1 MEFIPVR
8 RMWSGYLD
16 PRPTPGSI
24 GQAYSKYYTHGN
36 AVSVEKPP
44 TSRWRQYRVAQRN
57 AYLNERYG
65 YRLKPVTSQGP
76 RRLSAERR
84 QRFDKYVCF
93 LPYPGE
99 GSRVLDMGSG
109 NGRMMMQLRSAGWE
123 VSGIE
128 PNPKAAAQAIA
139 AGLNV
144 KVGLLDDSLPEA
156 NFDAVTLSH
165 VIERLHEPVDTL
177 KKCARVLKPGGVI
190 CIVTP
195 NFAASG
201 HSLFAR
207 DWFALDAPR
216 HLVMFTPGALRRA
229 LELSGFDPEYHANS
243 SDGPGNS
250 SQHQLVAPQYA
261 DSSRSGSDARP
272 TPIAP
277 KNAATF
283 VLACLAGKSD
293 GSGLPR
299 KGGRVGHARAA
310 IEIDLSS

>member
-1 MEFIPVR
+1 MLRPLFRRNTFSQLIEEWPASFMTPGKSTANSTSDKWPANGLEFLSKCPVCQSPER
-8 RMWSGYLD
+8 ELLYKDLRDVVFYCAPGEWSLYRCGACGSGYLD

-65 YRLKPVTSQGP
+65 YRLKPVTSRGP

-99 GSRVLDMGSG
+99 GSRVLDIGSG

-128 PNPKAAAQAIA
+128 PDPKAAAQAIA

-165 VIERLHEPVDTL
+165 VIEHLHEPVDTL

-201 HSLFAR
+201 HSLFCAR
-207 DWFALDAPR
+207 LVRTRCAAP
-216 HLVMFTPGALRRA
+216 PGHVH
-229 LELSGFDPEYHANS
+229 S
-243 SDGPGNS
+243 
-250 SQHQLVAPQYA
+250 
-261 DSSRSGSDARP
+261 
-272 TPIAP
+272 
-277 KNAATF
+277 
-283 VLACLAGKSD
+283 
-293 GSGLPR
+293 
-299 KGGRVGHARAA
+299 GRVAA
-310 IEIDLSS
+310 SVGTFRI